1 MVIGGAEDKI
11 RDRVILNRFCSLAG
25 GPDAVVVVISTASS
39 LGFLAGERY
48 REIFT
53 GLGIGEVRPLHAMT
67 RQRTRGNRVPPQ
79 ARHVSRHRRST
90 RMSWSNRA

>member
-25 GPDAVVVVISTASS
+25 GEDAVVVVISTASS
-39 LGFLAGERY
+39 LGFIAGERY

-53 GLGIGEVRPLHAMT
+53 GLGIGEVENLLAAFGAFQDDEIAHPDDNPRFVAVLK
-67 RQRTRGNRVPPQ
+67 G
-79 ARHVSRHRRST
+79 
-90 RMSWSNRA
+90 